1 MAENNMH
8 LIMDLRH
15 LFADQEKPTDKKT
28 PDNAGIEDN
37 AATPTESP
45 KDTQQK
51 TKKIPLKNWGKILK
65 DRIEE
70 YNNRDPEHKR
80 VESEGD
86 IRAKFWK
93 DFFENRW
100 KPDVAEKLLQIDL
113 IKQDIEEIGFDPLIN
128 PLLAFILTSFAQKM
142 LVADLLNAET
152 YKAVHNAVAYD
163 YLADSELV
171 KENTYNIL
179 YCVDLYR
186 QPSVDAEKYLKY
198 QKSILNPSAPT
209 YGDKTRA
216 KNIQVFLVNG
226 AENVKSKKAK
236 LNDLEDVEIALKK
249 FGISTGSKKSKT
261 EDDFES
267 DNDESSE
274 AVDKSSALEELV
286 QELDPSNKA
295 QFMAMFQYLS
305 LNTNPVLVKKAI
317 RQVDAG
323 SIPDEVLIKATER
336 VSTLVKKYLKGMRL
350 SKTDLEGLI
359 SLLLDK
365 LGVN

>member
-1 MAENNMH
+1 MH

-15 LFADQEKPTDKKT
+15 LFADQGKPADKGT
-28 PDNAGIEDN
+28 PENTNTEDN
-37 AATPTESP
+37 AAATTEDS
-45 KDTQQK
+45 KDTSQK

-80 VESEGD
+80 AESEGD

-142 LVADLLNAET
+142 LVAGLLNAET

-198 QKSILNPSAPT
+198 QKSILNPSAPA
-209 YGDKTRA
+209 YGDKTRV

-236 LNDLEDVEIALKK
+236 LNALEDIEITLKK
-249 FGISTGSKKSKT
+249 FGISTGSKKSAA
-261 EDDFES
+261 EDDFDDS
-267 DNDESSE
+267 DDDNTEQE
-274 AVDKSSALEELV
+274 ERGSAFEELV
-286 QELDPSNKA
+286 QELDPNNKA

-305 LNTNPVLVKKAI
+305 LNTNPALVKNAI

-323 SIPDEVLIKATER
+323 SIPDELLIKATER
-336 VSTLVKKYLKGMRL
+336 VAILVKKHLKGIRL
-350 SKTDLEGLI
+350 SKADLENLI
-359 SLLLDK
+359 DLLLDR